1 MIPFDQ
7 FMKETQSSPM
17 PSFDPQTSQKFEGLL
32 EQVRSKENHT
42 KCIYHSQENIDFFCL
57 NPLCKRNLVCT
68 ECLLDG
74 IHENHDVKKI
84 DKLSES
90 WLEMMKTS
98 EIKLKYNK
106 ESLEL
111 LRRKYENYSQTIAK
125 GVEQKKGDLAKAFDV
140 LFDSLRKKQI
150 TMFEFLERIG
160 KESDAKNN
168 ERLSRISET
177 IKLCNDGLE
186 KIAIGE
192 GFHKMSIL
200 DLSSCFTK
208 VKETLQKID
217 YMDDLKKPST
227 DDFDMGTIKANIDIW
242 LRNLANLTE
251 KIVPKVL
258 QINEKAGEIYYENTL
273 HKMPDFQQKIHS
285 NMENEAFENIMKEN
299 SLKESY
305 LNYGQNKNYDSSGK
319 KNKYHDKYGNL
330 LEIFKPELAQ
340 SKISGFKKSSYIQN
354 EYKTPE
360 KKRGG
365 DDWGSEG
372 KGEGGSKGFLYS
384 LEKQKLRY
392 VGSSKKLI

>member
-7 FMKETQSSPM
+7 FMKETQSSPL
-17 PSFDPQTSQKFEGLL
+17 DPQASQKFEGLL
-32 EQVRSKENHT
+32 EKVRSTENHT

-57 NPLCKRNLVCT
+57 NPFCKRNLVCT
-68 ECLLDG
+68 ECLLEG
-74 IHENHDVKKI
+74 IHENHDVKKF

-111 LRRKYENYSQTIAK
+111 LQRKYENYSQTIAK

-140 LFDSLRKKQI
+140 LFDSLRKKQM

-168 ERLSRISET
+168 ERLNQISET

-192 GFHKMSIL
+192 GFQNMSIL

-208 VKETLQKID
+208 VKETLQKIES
-217 YMDDLKKPST
+217 MDDLKKPAM
-227 DDFDMGTIKANIDIW
+227 DDFDMGAIKTNIDFW
-242 LRNLANLTE
+242 LRNLANFTE
-251 KIVPKVL
+251 KMVPKVL
-258 QINEKAGEIYYENTL
+258 QINEKSGEIYYENTL
-273 HKMPDFQQKIHS
+273 HKMPDFQQKMHLNI
-285 NMENEAFENIMKEN
+285 ENEAFENIMKEN

-305 LNYGQNKNYDSSGK
+305 LTYGQNQNYDSSGR

-360 KKRGG
+360 KKRVG

>member
-7 FMKETQSSPM
+7 FMKETQSSP
-17 PSFDPQTSQKFEGLL
+17 FDPQASQKFEGLL
-32 EQVRSKENHT
+32 EQVKSKENHT
-42 KCIYHSQENIDFFCL
+42 KCTYHSQENIDFFCL

-68 ECLLDG
+68 ECLLEG

-98 EIKLKYNK
+98 EITLKYNK

-111 LRRKYENYSQTIAK
+111 LQRKYENYSQTIAK

-140 LFDSLRKKQI
+140 LFDSLRKKQV
-150 TMFEFLERIG
+150 TMFEFLEKIG
-160 KESDAKNN
+160 KENNAKNS

-192 GFHKMSIL
+192 GFYKMSIL

-208 VKETLQKID
+208 VQETLQKIESF
-217 YMDDLKKPST
+217 DDLKKKAMN
-227 DDFDMGTIKANIDIW
+227 DFDMGTIKTNIDIW
-242 LRNLANLTE
+242 LNNLANLTE

-258 QINEKAGEIYYENTL
+258 YINEKEGEIYYENTL
-273 HKMPDFQQKIHS
+273 QKMPEFQQKNLL
-285 NMENEAFENIMKEN
+285 NMEEEAFENIKEN
-299 SLKESY
+299 GLKESY
-305 LNYGQNKNYDSSGK
+305 LTYGQNQNYDSSGR

-360 KKRGG
+360 KKRVG

>member
-140 LFDSLRKKQI
+140 LFDSLRKKQV
-150 TMFEFLERIG
+150 TMFEFLEKIG
-160 KESDAKNN
+160 KENNAKNS

-242 LRNLANLTE
+242 LRNLAN
-251 KIVPKVL
+251 
-258 QINEKAGEIYYENTL
+258 
-273 HKMPDFQQKIHS
+273 
-285 NMENEAFENIMKEN
+285 
-299 SLKESY
+299 
-305 LNYGQNKNYDSSGK
+305 
-319 KNKYHDKYGNL
+319 
-330 LEIFKPELAQ
+330 
-340 SKISGFKKSSYIQN
+340 
-354 EYKTPE
+354 
-360 KKRGG
+360 
-365 DDWGSEG
+365 
-372 KGEGGSKGFLYS
+372 
-384 LEKQKLRY
+384 
-392 VGSSKKLI
+392 